1 MNHMN
6 TKQCARLGITT
17 VQEKNLALEEK
28 LVALEKEKERCQMPL
43 GDVAVNLREN
53 SGKLD
58 LWINQSAS
66 RDFQTWFFLQDFA
79 CVASLSIPYCIV
91 YTYRIFVYIL
101 LNLILCCCL
110 IIGMVL
116 HPKHALYIFIR
127 CLGNPLL
134 PIRDSERCA
143 SNCGGA
149 WKGRKNPLWSSR
161 TDHPQLLDRSSVM
174 FDVGS
179 SSGYPMARTCAHS
192 WKRN

>member
-53 SGKLD
+53 SGKLH

-91 YTYRIFVYIL
+91 YLYVPYICIY
-101 LNLILCCCL
+101 LIKPYL
-110 IIGMVL
+110 M
-116 HPKHALYIFIR
+116 
-127 CLGNPLL
+127 LL
-134 PIRDSERCA
+134 PYYWHGSTSKTCFVHLYTMLGQPIATHQRFRAVCIQ
-143 SNCGGA
+143 
-149 WKGRKNPLWSSR
+149 LWRRLKREEESIMK
-161 TDHPQLLDRSSVM
+161 LKDRPSPTPRPI
-174 FDVGS
+174 FGDVWC
-179 SSGYPMARTCAHS
+179 RI
-192 WKRN
+192 